1 MTDPVATIYKE
12 IGSDK
17 PFTELVDVF
26 YTQVEADPVLRPLY
40 PADLTMPKKYLVMFL
55 IQRMGGPTTY
65 SDERGHPRM
74 RARHMPFK
82 IGLIEK
88 NAWMNNMNTALESVA
103 EFKKHKTVLQKFFE
117 EFATFMINQPD

>member
-1 MTDPVATIYKE
+1 MTDPVAAIYKE

-17 PFTELVDVF
+17 PFTQLVEVF
-26 YTQVEADPVLRPLY
+26 YEQVEADPVLRPLY
-40 PADLTMPKKYLVMFL
+40 PADLTMPKKHLAMFL

-74 RARHMPFK
+74 RARHLPFK

-88 NAWMNNMNTALESVA
+88 NAWMKNMNIALESVP
-103 EFKKHKTVLQKFFE
+103 EFNKHKIVLQTFFE
-117 EFATFMINQPD
+117 EFATFMINQPN